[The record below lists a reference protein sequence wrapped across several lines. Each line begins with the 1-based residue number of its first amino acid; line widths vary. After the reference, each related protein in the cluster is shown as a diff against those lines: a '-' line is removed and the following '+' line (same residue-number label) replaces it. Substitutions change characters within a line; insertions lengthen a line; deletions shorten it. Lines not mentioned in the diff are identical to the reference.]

1 MDPRNVTLAEL
12 LVGYSIDLSTSN
24 ASVDL
29 RLDDLEYT
37 KNERTRKKAKT
48 TGFDDKDV
56 QISITGSTSNG
67 SVDIFD

>member
-1 MDPRNVTLAEL
+1 M
-12 LVGYSIDLSTSN
+12 STSN

-37 KNERTRKKAKT
+37 TNERTRKKAKT

-56 QISITGSTSNG
+56 RITISGSTSNG
-67 SVDIFD
+67 SVDVFD